1 VNTPIV
7 VVNCQKGVI
16 DYKIEY
22 TYSVNK
28 HMSFKKL
35 QPELKEALSNQEI
48 TAYTDFQKSVLSKI
62 KGGASL
68 FGIAPDGAGKTM
80 AIIIATLQKLEC
92 KAIEDAP
99 RALIF
104 VKDKQSA
111 LNLAQEFQKLTK
123 RMDIRV
129 YCAYD
134 EQNLEDQ
141 RADIYDGV
149 DIVIATPKRL
159 NKIFYLNGINLGKL
173 KLFIVEDA
181 EFLIKASAFS
191 DLLRTPESLEKC
203 QYLVF
208 STAFDN
214 RMERMQDAFMANAE
228 IIQMK

>member
-1 VNTPIV
+1 
-7 VVNCQKGVI
+7 
-16 DYKIEY
+16 
-22 TYSVNK
+22 
-28 HMSFKKL
+28 MSFKKL
-35 QPELKEALSNQEI
+35 QPVLKEALETNTIS
-48 TAYTDFQKSVLSKI
+48 TPTVFQKNIISKI

-68 FGIAPDGAGKTM
+68 YGIAPVGAGKTT
-80 AIIIATLQKLEC
+80 AIVISTLQKLGCE
-92 KAIEDAP
+92 AFEDAP

-104 VKDKQSA
+104 VKDKQAA
-111 LNLAQEFQKLTK
+111 LELAGEFEKFTR

-159 NKIFYLNGINLGKL
+159 NKIFFLNGINLGQL

-181 EFLIKASAFS
+181 EFLVKASAYS
-191 DLLRTPESLEKC
+191 DLIRTPESLDKC

-208 STAFDN
+208 STVFDE
-214 RMERMQDAFMANAE
+214 RLERMRSSFMYNAQTVE
-228 IIQMK
+228 VKE